1 MCIKSKRRYC
11 KMLENIIDD
20 MLAIQKGYEL
30 EGVEITDEDGQLAL
44 DYMKQGMSKDDAI
57 DKVLSGIRE
66 TLDMGIEDEDEEF

>member
-1 MCIKSKRRYC
+1 MI
-11 KMLENIIDD
+11 MLDEIIDE